1 MESYAL
7 NIGVERNT
15 AFAPDCYS
23 VVKEPPPPPY
33 HHNLHIQEV
42 TGGGWRGEGWAQFSA
57 DNPVQL
63 RTCLYE
69 RIIHGHRDVRES
81 AAGSM
86 ASLVATRV
94 QMGVFRPIGEDNK

>member
-7 NIGVERNT
+7 YIGVERNT

-23 VVKEPPPPPY
+23 VVKESPPFIIKTCIFRRLP
-33 HHNLHIQEV
+33 
-42 TGGGWRGEGWAQFSA
+42 GGGGGFEGWAQFSA

-69 RIIHGHRDVRES
+69 RIIRGHRDVREG

-86 ASLVATRV
+86 ASLVAMRV